1 MKTKIFTLF
10 AAFTLL
16 FGAKAMAQ
24 TNPAEQYYYY
34 LGTSSDESLITPD
47 NYKEFCQKVSE
58 FPAEQQIVSVDDEYL
73 YVVLPA
79 DKDMLALDIDAG
91 IGELN
96 FKYYSSALSK
106 YSNTKNKNVRLTFD
120 DEKEYVI
127 YRSAATALGR
137 YGVNIKEETPVTSI
151 VLDCT
156 EASMQVGGSIDITA
170 TVNPQD
176 ATWYKVM
183 WSSDNAS
190 VATVDNN
197 GKVTALSE
205 GSTTITAEACD
216 NSGITATC
224 VVTVEA
230 AAVEPEPTWHLSGP
244 ATEEEVTTQSYID
257 GLVYNQTSKPST
269 ITLKKGYNVIII
281 PSSWTTPTFGLV
293 SDFSKRYTPFTANDL
308 GITNPSNKNV
318 LVLYSEVENATCYV
332 KWGTNVVPEPEPEPE
347 PEGLS
352 TSKYYRVKNVTT
364 GLYLQVEGN
373 NTNMKLQNK
382 AEGLAMMQIFGLED
396 AGEGMYYITAA
407 DADNRYY
414 AHASGWNFNATTNA
428 DNKTPFTIALVE
440 GETEVYTLHQN
451 MSANTGLAGTDNS
464 EAGSPVY
471 CDKGIDNNG
480 KWAFEALTAEEQAA
494 YVATLTA
501 AAKPA
506 LEAAI
511 AHAEAVVSTRSAVL
525 SADEVAAINAAVAA
539 AKAEKDNT
547 ADVGVLNALAEAIN
561 TAVSEAIYV
570 WNLDALSNTV
580 CYAVAT
586 EDRGAWYSQS
596 ENLTS
601 TTKAGVA
608 FDITDSKQLFAFVK
622 SAATGAYYLYSVSE
636 KKFVKAEGQY
646 TALAEAPAQA
656 ISFLEGT
663 RSTKYPWVVALN
675 AEDAEK
681 MQMGISNGYDPA
693 VITFWNDLGDGG
705 NTVRIEKA
713 ATFDVSEALAA
724 IGEFEKVEVAVSGIT
739 LDQTAAT
746 LTEGESVTL
755 VATVSP
761 ADATDQTVTWET
773 SDAAVATVEN
783 GVVTAVAAGT
793 ATITAKAGEHSATC
807 VVTVTRKE
815 EPFTGITAISE
826 LSNTVLYAVS
836 QPNHSNGATSWA
848 VQEGGQAL
856 KSSYDLGLSVDGED
870 ARQQFAFVSNDGG
883 TTLYLY
889 HAAEAKFV
897 AKDGSL
903 GSKPVDAIQFKAG
916 AFDNT
921 FVAYF
926 DDAHYINVGGGS
938 QMIID
943 SWNIADGGNSC
954 VIVPVGEFDP
964 TEALQAFEN
973 EDTGI
978 ENPEFNNQKSELI
991 YDLTGRRVEKATKGI
1006 YIVNGK
1012 KVVIR

>member
-190 VATVDNN
+190 VAIVDNN

-293 SDFSKRYTPFTANDL
+293 SDFSKRYTPFTSNDL

-332 KWGTNVVPEPEPEPE
+332 KWDTNVVPEPETKYYWYAGTTDPTTMTSIDPIIPADAASYVYGWTEITEAPTEISVFKESSNWQETGLFPEVQWYLACPNEYGFDTSVNGVKVGGWDVTRNAVVIGGVKYDVWKAKSLTDVVNTQLAKIGDSEPEPEPE
-347 PEGLS
+347 PEGLL
-352 TSKYYRVKNVTT
+352 TGKNYRVKNVTT

-382 AEGLAMMQIFGLED
+382 AEGVALMQVFQLEE
-396 AGEGMYYITAA
+396 AAEGMYYIKAA
-407 DADNRYY
+407 DSDNNYY

-428 DNKTPFTIALVE
+428 DNKTPFTIELVE

-471 CDKGIDNNG
+471 CDKGVDNNG
-480 KWAFEALTAEEQAA
+480 KWTFEPLTEEENAI
-494 YVATLTA
+494 YVTTLTA
-501 AAKPA
+501 TAKAA
-506 LEAAI
+506 LDAAI
-511 AHAEAVVSTRSAVL
+511 ARGEQVVATRSAVL
-525 SADEVAAINAAVAA
+525 TAEELAAINGAVQAAKEGKDAATEVAALKALSDAVH
-539 AKAEKDNT
+539 
-547 ADVGVLNALAEAIN
+547 
-561 TAVSEAIYV
+561 TAVDAAIYV
-570 WNLDALSNTV
+570 WSIDEVSNTL
-580 CYAVAT
+580 CYAVST
-586 EDRGAWYSQS
+586 EDRGAWYAQAA
-596 ENLTS
+596 NLTS

-608 FDITDSKQLFAFVK
+608 VDVTDKLQQFAFVQ
-622 SAATGAYYLYSVSE
+622 SPETGALYLYSVSE
-636 KKFVKAEGQY
+636 EKFVKAEGGY
-646 TALAEAPAQA
+646 TALTEAPEQT
-656 ISFLEGT
+656 ITILNGT
-663 RSTKYPWVVALN
+663 RSAAFPWVVALN
-675 AEDAEK
+675 AEDGQK
-681 MQMGISNGYDPA
+681 QMGISNGYDPA
-693 VITFWNDLGDGG
+693 VITHWNDLGDGG
-705 NTVRIEKA
+705 NTVRIEKVT
-713 ATFDVSEALAA
+713 TFDATAA
-724 IGEFEKVEVAVSGIT
+724 IAAIKALETGIDE
-739 LDQTAAT
+739 LK
-746 LTEGESVTL
+746 G
-755 VATVSP
+755 
-761 ADATDQTVTWET
+761 
-773 SDAAVATVEN
+773 EN
-783 GVVTAVAAGT
+783 G
-793 ATITAKAGEHSATC
+793 
-807 VVTVTRKE
+807 E
-815 EPFTGITAISE
+815 ERTE
-826 LSNTVLYAVS
+826 
-836 QPNHSNGATSWA
+836 NG
-848 VQEGGQAL
+848 
-856 KSSYDLGLSVDGED
+856 K
-870 ARQQFAFVSNDGG
+870 RR
-883 TTLYLY
+883 
-889 HAAEAKFV
+889 
-897 AKDGSL
+897 
-903 GSKPVDAIQFKAG
+903 
-916 AFDNT
+916 
-921 FVAYF
+921 
-926 DDAHYINVGGGS
+926 
-938 QMIID
+938 
-943 SWNIADGGNSC
+943 
-954 VIVPVGEFDP
+954 
-964 TEALQAFEN
+964 TE
-973 EDTGI
+973 
-978 ENPEFNNQKSELI
+978 I
-991 YDLTGRRVEKATKGI
+991 YDLSGRRVQKAQKGI
-1006 YIVNGK
+1006 FIRDGK
-1012 KVVIR
+1012 KVVIK